1 MNTINLYAQPDIDPG
16 ADPTDW
22 QDIIASRALR
32 QAVEQDQLP
41 VIPDRL
47 RSAYDAQA
55 QVEQLA
61 EELRRD
67 PASGDEQDVID
78 NAIADV
84 LAGRPLPA
92 DLGTVLHDKT
102 VESQRRH
109 TANLAAEKL
118 LTTMSQRIPQII
130 TESLPEVL
138 DGIRAEVEQALTG
151 ARAAVAIL
159 DGLDVGDGEAV
170 AAATDEQRAAIA
182 DLREASRRYNRARK
196 MQRDA
201 LVASDLRPSGTTN
214 WTAGGHTWKSVFDR
228 AVHELSTAGGT
239 VELPTTMKWHQRI
252 TALAARTDVWVP
264 TPEQM
269 HQLWITRVQHV
280 GPSSRVTVTASG
292 SIINA
297 DHGSDDDAS

>member
-1 MNTINLYAQPDIDPG
+1 MSTTNLYDQPDVDPG

-22 QDIIASRALR
+22 QNIIASRALR

-47 RSAYDAQA
+47 RSAYAAQA
-55 QVEQLA
+55 QVEQMA

-67 PASGDEQDVID
+67 PTSGDEQEVID
-78 NAIADV
+78 SAIADV
-84 LAGRPLPA
+84 LAGRPLPT

-118 LTTMSQRIPQII
+118 LTTMGQRIPQIV
-130 TESLPEVL
+130 TESLPEIL
-138 DGIRAEVEQALTG
+138 DGIRVEVEQALAN
-151 ARAAVAIL
+151 ARATVTTL
-159 DGLDVGDGEAV
+159 DGLDIGDGEAV

-201 LVASDLRPSGTTN
+201 LVASHLRPSGTTD
-214 WTAGGHTWKSVFDR
+214 WSAGGHTWKSVFDR

-239 VELPTTMKWHQRI
+239 VELPTSMKWYDRI
-252 TALAARTDVWVP
+252 TALAGRRDVWVP

-269 HQLWITRVQHV
+269 HQLWITRVQNV
-280 GPSSRVTVTASG
+280 GPSSRAKVSTSG

-297 DHGSDDDAS
+297 EHISDDVAS